1 MKEKEH
7 ICGTCEYH
15 RNYSAESEDWTCMNE
30 YSDNYTDYTEY
41 EDSCED
47 WEERAQMKLAFDW
60 RGI

>member
-47 WEERAQMKLAFDW
+47 WEERE
-60 RGI
+60 RR